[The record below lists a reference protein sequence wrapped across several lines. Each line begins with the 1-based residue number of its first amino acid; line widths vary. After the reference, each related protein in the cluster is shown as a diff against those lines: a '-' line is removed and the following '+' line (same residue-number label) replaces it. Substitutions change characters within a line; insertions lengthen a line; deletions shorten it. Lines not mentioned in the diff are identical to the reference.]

1 MGKMGLK
8 GVPGLNLVSGGGG
21 GRQNQS
27 VRCSISLKRC
37 ATAAWRLVQ
46 TYQLGRCVPCP
57 CQFHILDCYV
67 PEA

>member
-8 GVPGLNLVSGGGG
+8 GVPGLNLVSEGDG
-21 GRQNQS
+21 GRQNQRVS
-27 VRCSISLKRC
+27 YSSSLKCC
-37 ATAAWRLVQ
+37 ATAVWRLVQ

-57 CQFHILDCYV
+57 CQFSMLGPYV